1 MITQEQWD
9 IIRRV
14 IDEANASCSHVSVA
28 TVNTDGSPH
37 ITPIGSLALHDD
49 PSGYFFDELC
59 TASRTNLDRDPRV
72 CILAVNAGMPFWIK
86 SLVIGK
92 FSTPPAVR
100 LVGTVKPLREA
111 TPEEIA
117 AWHRHVAK
125 ARLTRGYEIMWSKM
139 HLVRDVQFDSFEAVN
154 CGKMTAGLL

>member
-1 MITQEQWD
+1 MITQEKWD

-14 IDEANASCSHVSVA
+14 VDEANASCSHVSVA
-28 TVNTDGSPH
+28 TVNADGSPH
-37 ITPIGSLALHDD
+37 ITPIGSLALHEG
-49 PSGYFFDELC
+49 PTGYFFDELC
-59 TASRTNLDRDPRV
+59 TASRTNLDRNPQL
-72 CILAVNAGMPFWIK
+72 CILAVNAEKTFWIK
-86 SLVIGK
+86 SLVMGK

-111 TPEEIA
+111 TSEEIA
-117 AWHRHVAK
+117 GWHRHVAK
-125 ARLTRGYEIMWSKM
+125 ARLTKGYEIMWSRM